1 MDQQQSGQQN
11 DEQNKLLKQQDWDRH
26 NKKAEKAARAYQD
39 FMATDTAAAR
49 PQKKSG
55 KRWLFAVLGIL
66 LLLVIGGVIFKFV
79 LSDKEAGDKT
89 AVQKET
95 TKEQT
100 SSPIASTET
109 EDFTS
114 AELGLA
120 FKYPNDWK
128 LDDKTP
134 GKLTVTSP
142 KVSLSGKDG
151 TKASGKITLTI
162 RAKGQPLPEFE
173 KGNATAVKQS
183 ELLKYKTPSPN
194 QRANTYLTFVA
205 HAPAVSGL
213 DALYIT
219 GDYGYQKGQAVPQ
232 VDIANVDPVISV
244 AFSQCSD
251 DNCSKVTPL
260 SISESSWDAKTFSDP
275 IKNMLQSITVQ

>member
-26 NKKAEKAARAYQD
+26 NKKAERAARAYQD
-39 FMATDTAAAR
+39 FMSTDTAAAR
-49 PQKKSG
+49 QQKKSS
-55 KRWLFAVLGIL
+55 KRWLVVGLGIL
-66 LLLVIGGVIFKFV
+66 LLVMIGGAVFKFA
-79 LSDKEAGDKT
+79 LNDKGSGNNTT
-89 AVQKET
+89 AQKDT
-95 TKEQT
+95 SKEQT
-100 SSPIASTET
+100 QHPIASTET
-109 EDFTS
+109 EDYTS

-128 LDDKTP
+128 LDDKIP

-142 KVSLSGKDG
+142 KVPLSGKDG
-151 TKASGKITLTI
+151 TKTSGKIALTI

-205 HAPAVSGL
+205 HAPAASGL

-232 VDIANVDPVISV
+232 VDIANVDPVINV

-251 DNCSKVTPL
+251 DSCSKVTPL